1 VLERNSASYCGVPEV
16 IVSAKYSY
24 SMTKDRGGEST
35 RGGGGSGLEVVFL
48 CMLFCI

>member
-1 VLERNSASYCGVPEV
+1 VCSSATAHLTAVCRV